1 MILFEVGP
9 ALILKMNLI
18 AGLPIKIKKIKNKI
32 LTKSH
37 GDEVTDFYDIEIPK
51 VDSNHDCLA
60 VISFDLL
67 SIKMETIIQKYIKLL
82 DILFTT

>member
-1 MILFEVGP
+1 M
-9 ALILKMNLI
+9 
-18 AGLPIKIKKIKNKI
+18 
-32 LTKSH
+32 TKSH
-37 GDEVTDFYDIEIPK
+37 GDEVTDFYDIEILK

-67 SIKMETIIQKYIKLL
+67 SVKMETIIQKYIKLL